1 MLSWATLLVT
11 LSTNLYRKLWCW
23 HTRITSQLSK
33 LLMSSGTYC
42 AVNCYLVLWQVVSY
56 CAGANATAQPFLHDI
71 FSITTLLSKINKTII
86 KFSKQMLLKHQ
97 EQQLLAQDIHSLCSH
112 TSCPLKH
119 IYNPL
124 LVCPAEVNLQ
134 YTFPSGNS
142 PRSIVKDGVIEP
154 LPKSVYYILLMVSRL
169 Q

>member
-1 MLSWATLLVT
+1 MP
-11 LSTNLYRKLWCW
+11 
-23 HTRITSQLSK
+23 QLSPSF
-33 LLMSSGTYC
+33 M
-42 AVNCYLVLWQVVSY
+42 
-56 CAGANATAQPFLHDI
+56 ANDI

-169 Q
+169 QWSQGGGSAVIARPLGKWHQQTLESLVHLPYPPTPKIYHVKFMMPDFVCFSSQALFF